1 MMLDITLFFEIGLHN
16 IINDHLLQFIIPI
29 LVLSAEDTTFD
40 IAAVS
45 VWYLL
50 LLTFYQLLL
59 LCITYMHLFIYIIIF
74 NSL

>member
-50 LLTFYQLLL
+50 LLTFYQL
-59 LCITYMHLFIYIIIF
+59 FA
-74 NSL
+74 SLHYVYAFVYLHYYF